1 MTESSPTSRP
11 VNRPMN
17 RPAPEPQ
24 DDRADDSLDD
34 SLDEALRRA
43 RRDAAQ
49 RADAA
54 SGRRVGD
61 RERLLHLLAAIQ
73 PILRRIPRDAEL
85 FDIGVTHGFVR
96 DGAPGRPRL
105 FLDMIGAVECTP
117 GGGFRLAQTTRHGR
131 VDLGEASDVAGA
143 SRLVADYV
151 ARRIVERES
160 ALAGDRTVEDAA
172 LRLVAR
178 ERDAPTAPKPV
189 AAPALPRADAPRPAP
204 RAPLLDDEAED
215 DVAPRPKPQRF
226 AATRERFARWRMR
239 WRARRSGALERG
251 LIFAVQFLGA
261 AALTLIVAMAAWW
274 AWKTVGFVK

>member
-11 VNRPMN
+11 VNRP
-17 RPAPEPQ
+17 APEPH
-24 DDRADDSLDD
+24 DDGADD

-54 SGRRVGD
+54 AGRRVGD

-85 FDIGVTHGFVR
+85 FDVGVTHGFDR

-178 ERDAPTAPKPV
+178 ERDAPTAPRPV
-189 AAPALPRADAPRPAP
+189 AATQPRPAP
-204 RAPLLDDEAED
+204 RASRLDEEEED
-215 DVAPRPKPQRF
+215 DVAPRPKRQRF
-226 AATRERFARWRMR
+226 AATRERLARWRMR
-239 WRARRSGALERG
+239 WRVRRGGALERG

-261 AALTLIVAMAAWW
+261 AALTLIVATAAWW